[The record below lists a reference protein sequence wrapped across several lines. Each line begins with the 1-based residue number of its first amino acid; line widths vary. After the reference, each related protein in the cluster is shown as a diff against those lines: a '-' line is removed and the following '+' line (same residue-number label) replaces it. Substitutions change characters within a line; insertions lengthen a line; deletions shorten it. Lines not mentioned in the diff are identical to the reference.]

1 MAWKLKPKALLLL
14 LFVVLI
20 WGDASFYFTIYAPK
34 YFQQARDG
42 ADWKPASGGLV
53 PTNIH
58 PDGPADRAGLILT
71 DTLLTANGVSI
82 SNDGTLQEILD
93 AVPAGG
99 RVIFTVRRG
108 DHLIRLEVQPER
120 NLTGLILHW
129 PLKLGGFLYIFL
141 GVLVF
146 VKKPELPIAR
156 VFLFFT
162 SVAGSLLAMSWVNT
176 SGMNDQVQ
184 FAYNLW
190 IVFNVCF
197 VGAFALDFMRRLMFF
212 VPSNAPAK
220 GLTRLT
226 YLPALLAAVFYF
238 FPIAIALTKGKIEWP
253 TVGLWRQFQPYVIP
267 ALYGIYLAWFITE
280 ITLRIRKKEFV
291 LNPRQGAWLQWG
303 MGLPMSIFV
312 IFGIILPAFFNNSLL
327 RWSLLGLIPPP
338 IILAYLILKDRM
350 MDVGVVVKRSLIY
363 AILSALLVGTFVLL
377 VMAASRLVV
386 IWTGQESQL
395 AIFAAALLTAVV
407 GNLYRERVQNY
418 LDRSFF
424 KERHHYQKA
433 LLEFSKDLARL
444 ERLDTLLAKISK
456 QFVET
461 LHVTNCFP
469 FILDEKTQSYRMVS
483 PYGLT
488 DPVLEKV
495 RFSGTEFGLATLLV
509 KAARPL
515 ELYDL
520 ETNPFFAH
528 LPVADKVA
536 AKKMETVLA
545 VPLLL
550 KEKLVGMLLL
560 GNKKSGDHFNSED
573 VDFFATFS
581 ASLAVVVENARLY
594 KEELEKKEIERE
606 LDVARQIQERLVG
619 CCRLPEITGVDVATT
634 YLPSKQVSGDL
645 FTVLPARGG
654 QLALAVGD
662 VAGKGVP
669 ASLLMATVQSSLTTL
684 VEQKSSPVEIMQR
697 LNRLVQENTEPEHF
711 VTFFLGLFD
720 ANNRR
725 LTYVNAGHNP
735 PLYFPPGS
743 RPKELTEGGL
753 ILGMLPEVRY
763 ETGEILLHKNAPVI
777 LYTDGVTEAENHSE
791 EQFGTERL
799 SEIVES
805 NRQLPAKELGER
817 ILSGLRS
824 FCDGRELGDDI
835 SLVIL
840 KAV

>member
-1 MAWKLKPKALLLL
+1 M
-14 LFVVLI
+14 LFVVLL

-42 ADWKPASGGLV
+42 ADWKTASGGLV
-53 PTNIH
+53 PTNIR

-71 DTLLTANGVSI
+71 DTLLAANGVSI
-82 SNDGTLQEILD
+82 SNDGTLQEVLD
-93 AVPAGG
+93 AVPTGG
-99 RVIFTVRRG
+99 RVIFTVRRAEQ
-108 DHLIRLEVQPER
+108 LIRLEVEPER
-120 NLTGLILHW
+120 DLTGLILHW

-141 GVLVF
+141 GLLVF
-146 VKKPELPIAR
+146 VKKPELPTAR
-156 VFLFFT
+156 VFLFFA
-162 SVAGSLLAMSWVNT
+162 SVSGSLLAMSWVNT
-176 SGMNDQVQ
+176 VGMDDRIR

-190 IVFNVCF
+190 IIFNICF

-212 VPSNAPAK
+212 APPNTPAK
-220 GLTRLT
+220 VLTRLT
-226 YLPALLAAVFYF
+226 YLPALSAALFYF
-238 FPIAIALTKGKIEWP
+238 LPLAFAFAKGKFEWP
-253 TVGLWRQFQPYVIP
+253 ASGLWPHFQPYVIP
-267 ALYGIYLAWFITE
+267 TLYGIYLVWFITE
-280 ITLRIRKKEFV
+280 ISLRIRKKEFV

-338 IILAYLILKDRM
+338 IILTYLILKDRM

-363 AILSALLVGTFVLL
+363 AILSALLIGSFVVL
-377 VMAASRLVV
+377 VMAASQLVV
-386 IWTGQESQL
+386 FLTGQESQV

-418 LDRSFF
+418 LDRNFF
-424 KERHHYQKA
+424 KDRYNYQKT
-433 LLEFSKDLARL
+433 LLEFSRELSRL

-456 QFVET
+456 QFVDT
-461 LHVTNCFP
+461 LHVTNCLP
-469 FILDEKTQSYRMVS
+469 FILDQKTESYAMVS
-483 PYGLT
+483 PYGLS

-495 RFSGTEFGLATLLV
+495 RFSGLEFGLATLLI
-509 KAARPL
+509 KESRPL

-520 ETNPFFAH
+520 ETNPLFTH

-536 AKKMETVLA
+536 LKKMESALA

-550 KEKLVGMLLL
+550 KDKLVGMLLL

-573 VDFFATFS
+573 IDFFAAFS
-581 ASLAVVVENARLY
+581 VSLAVVVENARLY
-594 KEELEKKEIERE
+594 KEELEKHEMERE
-606 LDVARQIQERLVG
+606 LDVARQIQERLVA
-619 CCRLPEITGVDVATT
+619 CCRLPEISGVDVATT

-654 QLALAVGD
+654 QVALAVGD

-684 VEQKSSPVEIMQR
+684 VEQKFSPVEIMQR
-697 LNRLVQENTEPEHF
+697 LNRLVQENTEPQHF
-711 VTFFLGLFD
+711 VTFFLGFFD
-720 ANNRR
+720 TNNRC

-735 PLYFPPGS
+735 PLYFPPGGK
-743 RPKELTEGGL
+743 PKELTEGGL
-753 ILGMLPEVRY
+753 LLGIMPEVRY
-763 ETGEILLHKNAPVI
+763 EAGELSLQKNAPVV

-805 NRQLPAKELGER
+805 NRQLPTKELGER

-824 FCDGRELGDDI
+824 FCDGRELGDDV